1 MWPKRRKSDLVVRP
15 GAQYGMGPYTQ
26 KRAQKVPE
34 APAPTSVPIRII
46 RSRTPSAPQD
56 PMWPRRKKS
65 DLMIYQVLIVII
77 IIDLMIYPI
86 IIVILII
93 SIIIMIYKVF
103 INASSSFL
111 YSCVFCLAPFLFRT
125 YLYYQNVFSHDL
137 CMFSHLFDCLCMVSV
152 VFKCFQL

>member
-1 MWPKRRKSDLVVRP
+1 MGRSLPASMTVTQDPDMMWPKRRKSDLVVRP

-65 DLMIYQVLIVII
+65 DLMIYQVLHHHHNHHPHHNLP
-77 IIDLMIYPI
+77 DASLS
-86 IIVILII
+86 L
-93 SIIIMIYKVF
+93 
-103 INASSSFL
+103 SSSL
-111 YSCVFCLAPFLFRT
+111 SCILLIRITLA
-125 YLYYQNVFSHDL
+125 
-137 CMFSHLFDCLCMVSV
+137 
-152 VFKCFQL
+152 

>member
-1 MWPKRRKSDLVVRP
+1 MGRSLPASMTVTQDPDMMWPKRRKSDLVVRP

-65 DLMIYQVLIVII
+65 DLMIYQVERALLLQHHFHLYFSDSVNN
-77 IIDLMIYPI
+77 
-86 IIVILII
+86 I
-93 SIIIMIYKVF
+93 SLLLKNF
-103 INASSSFL
+103 ISKSRTVTFSNRSSATSG
-111 YSCVFCLAPFLFRT
+111 
-125 YLYYQNVFSHDL
+125 NFSK
-137 CMFSHLFDCLCMVSV
+137 
-152 VFKCFQL
+152 KCDFVQI

>member
-1 MWPKRRKSDLVVRP
+1 MMWPKRRKSDLVVRP

-65 DLMIYQVLIVII
+65 DLMIYQETRIPKKSDADLFWSGSRELSCCNIIFICISLILRTIF
-77 IIDLMIYPI
+77 LCSWKT
-86 IIVILII
+86 LFL
-93 SIIIMIYKVF
+93 KVGRW
-103 INASSSFL
+103 
-111 YSCVFCLAPFLFRT
+111 PFLIEV
-125 YLYYQNVFSHDL
+125 LQHPESFSK
-137 CMFSHLFDCLCMVSV
+137 
-152 VFKCFQL
+152 KCDFVQIYNSLQQKCNFHF

>member
-1 MWPKRRKSDLVVRP
+1 MTVTQDPDMMWPKRRKSDLVVRP

-65 DLMIYQVLIVII
+65 DLLIYQVFIIITII
-77 IIDLMIYPI
+77 IIVVGINI
-86 IIVILII
+86 
-93 SIIIMIYKVF
+93 IIIMIVCLF
-103 INASSSFL
+103 SQTSLAQINLKL
-111 YSCVFCLAPFLFRT
+111 YS
-125 YLYYQNVFSHDL
+125 
-137 CMFSHLFDCLCMVSV
+137 
-152 VFKCFQL
+152 